1 MPSFSAQNCTF
12 NFQNA
17 PKCPVFDTRLRNFT
31 ERILTSTLC
40 KILQQHASIG
50 TIMRKLRNFTEFCQ
64 SRFFHTQTTYGSY
77 GWRQLSFNF
86 HPAAFL
92 FQKTHRLVKK
102 STNFIHLPSVST
114 LCPNIIAQSETGCN
128 IQHIYNKQVAF
139 VLFKNSC
146 ILGIRQPEKSVS
158 GL

>member
-40 KILQQHASIG
+40 KILLPHASIC
-50 TIMRKLRNFTEFCQ
+50 TIKRKLRNFTEFCQ

-77 GWRQLSFNF
+77 GWLQLSFNF

-102 STNFIHLPSVST
+102 VQT
-114 LCPNIIAQSETGCN
+114 LYSCHQHQHHAPIRSHNLKLSATYNILTINNLRLT
-128 IQHIYNKQVAF
+128 
-139 VLFKNSC
+139 L
-146 ILGIRQPEKSVS
+146 
-158 GL
+158 